1 MLKNAVTGQH
11 ILELDKIQMNQAGR
25 YTCKI
30 QNDSGTQQ
38 IHSEVVVIHVPQILP
53 PPAKSKKGS
62 YFRKLYKCEH
72 EIARGTTSIL
82 KVGVRVGVF

>member
-1 MLKNAVTGQH
+1 M
-11 ILELDKIQMNQAGR
+11 
-25 YTCKI
+25 
-30 QNDSGTQQ
+30 
-38 IHSEVVVIHVPQILP
+38 PQILP

-82 KVGVRVGVF
+82 KVGVRVGVFLERSVFFLIFGIIILIYNNSENSAVNGKII